1 MAKVNTD
8 KIGIDLKGR
17 VNRLK
22 LAERNMLLP
31 LFEAI
36 VNSIHAIEDTE
47 NPKGE
52 ININLIRS
60 SQSSLDFESGK
71 LTPEIIGFEIEDN
84 GIGFNEDN
92 YESFKREYS
101 THKADRGGL
110 GIGRFMW
117 LKAFYNV
124 TIESVYYENS
134 MPKKRSFSFNLRT
147 PDGIEQPIVDPLK
160 GKPQKKTI
168 IKLSGYRDPY
178 KSKCPKRIDTIANRI
193 VEHCLIYFLNDNCPI
208 INLIDG
214 SHKKNLNNYFD
225 KISFG
230 NRFTDTFTVSN
241 QDFKI
246 TLLKWFEHE
255 ELTFHRISICANN
268 REVDNF
274 NINKILPDVSGK
286 ITDATTG
293 ENYLIVGYIEGVYFD
308 KNINDERTEIT
319 FSKDGL
325 YDGEFISLND
335 LYKET
340 SPVIKKH
347 FNEEVE
353 KFKVEKLERIT
364 DFIAEKAP
372 QYRILNKYVE
382 SFDDVVVTENTTE
395 QDLDLKLYRLLQDIE
410 FTSRKAV
417 IEVLNDSEN
426 IEENGD
432 ILKEKYLKTFE
443 KLSDINKSKLAQ
455 YVVHRKYILD
465 LFEKSLGLNAQGK
478 YELEDTVHSIIY
490 PTKTTSNEIDYNN
503 QNLWIIDERLSF
515 HTFLSSDR
523 ALNRIEDFEND
534 SKDRP
539 DLMIFNNPISYIEG
553 DEGPFNSVVLVEFKR
568 PMRKGYDDYE
578 EDPIVQLF
586 DYVREIKKGKK
597 LTTNGRKYDLNEHT
611 RFYCYLV
618 CDINEKI
625 IRFAENAQLEK
636 TDDGQGYFG
645 YNKSL
650 KCVIDVMPF
659 NQVLS
664 NAKKRNK
671 VLFNKLGI

>member
-1 MAKVNTD
+1 MVKVNTD

-36 VNSIHAIEDTE
+36 VNSIHAIEDTQ

-52 ININLIRS
+52 INIKLIRS

-101 THKADRGGL
+101 TYKADRGGL

-124 TIESVYYENS
+124 TIESVYYENLT
-134 MPKKRSFSFNLRT
+134 PKNRSFSFNLRT
-147 PDGIEQPIVDPLK
+147 PDGIEQPVVDPLK
-160 GKPQKKTI
+160 GKPQKKTT
-168 IKLSGYRDPY
+168 IKLVGYKDPY

-214 SHKKNLNNYFD
+214 AHEINLNNYFD
-225 KISFG
+225 KISIG
-230 NRFTDTFTVSN
+230 NKFTDTFTVSN

-286 ITDATTG
+286 ITDTITG
-293 ENYLIVGYIEGVYFD
+293 KNYLIVGYIEGVYFD

-325 YDGEFISLND
+325 YDGEFISIND
-335 LYKET
+335 LYKEA

-347 FNEEVE
+347 FNVEVE
-353 KFKVEKLERIT
+353 KFKVEKLERIS
-364 DFIAEKAP
+364 DFIDEKAP

-417 IEVLNDSEN
+417 IEVLNNSEN
-426 IEENGD
+426 IEENAD

-465 LFEKSLGLNAQGK
+465 LFEKSLGLNAEGK

-523 ALNRIEDFEND
+523 ALNRIEGFEND

-636 TDDGQGYFG
+636 TDDGKGYFG

-659 NQVLS
+659 DQVLS

>member
-1 MAKVNTD
+1 MAKTTTD

-60 SQSSLDFESGK
+60 LQSSIDFESGG
-71 LTPEIIGFEIEDN
+71 LIPEIIGFEIDDN

-124 TIESVYYENS
+124 TIESIYYENS
-134 MPKKRSFSFNLRT
+134 NPKKRSFSFNLRT
-147 PDGIEQPIVDPLK
+147 PDGIEQPIVEPLK
-160 GKPQKKTI
+160 DQPQKKTI

-214 SHKKNLNNYFD
+214 LDKINLNQYFD
-225 KISFG
+225 KISIG

-255 ELTFHRISICANN
+255 ELTYHRISICANN

-286 ITDATTG
+286 ITDTTTG
-293 ENYLIVGYIEGVYFD
+293 KNYLIVGYIEGKYFD
-308 KNINDERTEIT
+308 KNINDERTEIA

-325 YDGEFISLND
+325 YDDELISIND
-335 LYKET
+335 LYKEA

-353 KFKVEKLERIT
+353 KFKAKKLERIS
-364 DFIAEKAP
+364 DFISEKAP

-382 SFDDVVVTENTTE
+382 SFDDVMVTENTTE
-395 QDLDLKLYRLLQDIE
+395 QDLDLKLYRLLQDVE
-410 FTSRKAV
+410 FSSRKDV
-417 IEVLNDSEN
+417 ISVLTEDDKDESA
-426 IEENGD
+426 D
-432 ILKEKYLKTFE
+432 IIKQKYLKIFE
-443 KLSDINKSKLAQ
+443 ELTDLNKSKLSQ
-455 YVVHRKYILD
+455 YVVHRKYILE

-490 PTKTTSNEIDYNN
+490 PTRTTSNDIDYNN

-515 HTFLSSDR
+515 HTFLSSDKPFKS
-523 ALNRIEDFEND
+523 IEDFEGD
-534 SKDRP
+534 SKNRP

-553 DEGPFNSVVLVEFKR
+553 DEAPFSSVVLVEFKR
-568 PMRKGYDDYE
+568 PMRKGYDEYTDN
-578 EDPIVQLF
+578 PIVQLY
-586 DYVREIKKGKK
+586 DYVREIRKGKK
-597 LTTNGRKYDLNEHT
+597 LTTAGRTYDINEHT

-625 IRFAENAQLEK
+625 IEYSENSQLEK
-636 TDDGQGYFG
+636 TYDGLGYYG

-650 KCVIDVMPF
+650 RCVIDVMPF

>member
-36 VNSIHAIEDTE
+36 VNSIHAIEDTK

-52 ININLIRS
+52 IDIKLVRS
-60 SQSSLDFESGK
+60 NQSSIEFESSRF
-71 LTPEIIGFEIEDN
+71 TPEIIGFEIEDN

-124 TIESVYYENS
+124 SIDSVYYEDL

-147 PDGIEQPIVDPLK
+147 TDGIEQPIVSTLE
-160 GKPQKKTI
+160 GKPEKKTLVI
-168 IKLSGYRDPY
+168 LNGYKDPY

-193 VEHCLIYFLNDNCPI
+193 IEHCLIYFLNGNCPN
-208 INLIDG
+208 INLLDG
-214 SHKKNLNNYFD
+214 SDKINLNSYFD
-225 KISFG
+225 KITSG
-230 NRFTDTFTVSN
+230 NRFTETFNVGQN
-241 QDFKI
+241 KFNI

-255 ELTFHRISICANN
+255 EFTFHRISMCANN
-268 REVDNF
+268 REVEHF
-274 NINKILPDVSGK
+274 NINKVLPDVSSK
-286 ITDATTG
+286 IKDAITTQ
-293 ENYLIVGYIEGVYFD
+293 NYLIVGYIEGKYFD
-308 KNINDERTEIT
+308 KNINDERTEIS
-319 FSKDGL
+319 FSKNGL
-325 YDGEFISLND
+325 LDEELISESD
-335 LYKET
+335 LHKELI
-340 SPVIKKH
+340 PVIKKH
-347 FNEEVE
+347 FSEEVE
-353 KFKVEKLERIT
+353 KFKSEKLERISN
-364 DFIAEKAP
+364 FINEKAP
-372 QYRILNKYVE
+372 QYRILNKYIE

-410 FTSRKAV
+410 FTSRK
-417 IEVLNDSEN
+417 EVVSVLTEDAKNETKD
-426 IEENGD
+426 D
-432 ILKEKYLKTFE
+432 LKEKYFKIFE
-443 KLSDINKSKLAQ
+443 ELTDLNKSKLSQ
-455 YVVHRKYILD
+455 YVVHRKYILE
-465 LFEKSLGLNAQGK
+465 LFEKSLGLNALGK

-490 PTKTTSNEIDYNN
+490 PTKTNSNEIDYNN
-503 QNLWIIDERLSF
+503 QNLWILDERLSF
-515 HTFLSSDR
+515 HTFLSSDK
-523 ALNRIEDFEND
+523 ALNTIKGFESD

-553 DEGPFNSVVLVEFKR
+553 DEAPFNSVVLVEFKR
-568 PMRKGYDDYE
+568 PMRKGYDEYTDN
-578 EDPIVQLF
+578 PIVQLY
-586 DYVREIKKGKK
+586 DYVREIRKGKK
-597 LTTNGRKYDLNEHT
+597 LTNDGRSYDINEHT

-618 CDINEKI
+618 CDINDKI
-625 IRFAENAQLEK
+625 IEYSENAQLER
-636 TDDGQGYFG
+636 TYDGLGYYG